1 MWNSRTVC
9 LAGLALGLFGGCVID
24 ETDDSAFAFNWQL
37 EYVGGGRAACDSSG
51 TPTVHMQVRHTQTA
65 NTQAFT
71 WECNAGS
78 AVTPVLPLGQYDVT
92 IGLLDR
98 LGRPVSAIEG
108 RFEVRRHGLAQL
120 GSILFKVQIFEFS
133 WVLVREPMN
142 APAQS
147 LNCNQAGAYT
157 VEFITQLAS
166 EEKESFSFP
175 CEQGEG
181 TTEAIRLGTYAF
193 QGRLLNRANQVIYET
208 GIGDVRATP
217 NERPQLAAR
226 FIVP

>member
-9 LAGLALGLFGGCVID
+9 LAGLALGLLGGCVID
-24 ETDDSAFAFNWQL
+24 ETDDSAFAFEWQL
-37 EYVGGGRAACDSSG
+37 EYVGGGRAACDTSG
-51 TPTVHMQVRHTQTA
+51 TPTIHMQVRHTQNA

-71 WECNAGS
+71 WDCNAGS
-78 AVTPVLPLGQYDVT
+78 AVTPVLPLGMYDVT

-120 GSILFKVQIFEFS
+120 GRILFKVQIFEFS
-133 WVLVREPMN
+133 WVIVQEP
-142 APAQS
+142 AGGTSRA
-147 LNCNQAGAYT
+147 LNCNAAGAYS
-157 VEFITQLAS
+157 VEMVTQLAS
-166 EEKESFSFP
+166 ESPEMFSFP

-181 TTEAIRLGTYAF
+181 VTEAVRLGSYSF
-193 QGRLLNRANQVIYET
+193 WGRLLNRAGQVLDET
-208 GIGDVRATP
+208 GVGAVVVGV